1 MTDSLNQHLSG
12 AMFSEGFKLTIQEDN
27 LFESKFDY
35 VKREL
40 SGKNVIH
47 VGCVD
52 HVGLVEEKIAKN
64 TWMHKCISGV
74 ANNCIGI
81 DINQAGIDLLKEKFG
96 CQNVYFHDLLGQDQL
111 PEILSTNW
119 DIIFLGEILEHV
131 DDPVLFLK
139 SIHQKYSP
147 YIKSIVITVPNAF
160 RSENFIGAIKN
171 REVINSDHRYW
182 FTPFTLSKVL
192 VLAGFKKPE
201 LSLVSSMPIT
211 NRGPLHRFF
220 LRKKP
225 MFRDTLLVY
234 ASFSD

>member
-1 MTDSLNQHLSG
+1 MADSLNQHLSG

-52 HVGLVEEKIAKN
+52 HVGLVEDKIAKN
-64 TWMHKCISGV
+64 TWMHKCISNV
-74 ANNCIGI
+74 ANKCIGI
-81 DINQAGIDLLKEKFG
+81 DINQSGIDLLKEKFG
-96 CQNVYFHDLLGQDQL
+96 CKNVFFHDLLGHDQL

-119 DIIFLGEILEHV
+119 DVIFLGEILEHV

-225 MFRDTLLVY
+225 MFRDTLLVC